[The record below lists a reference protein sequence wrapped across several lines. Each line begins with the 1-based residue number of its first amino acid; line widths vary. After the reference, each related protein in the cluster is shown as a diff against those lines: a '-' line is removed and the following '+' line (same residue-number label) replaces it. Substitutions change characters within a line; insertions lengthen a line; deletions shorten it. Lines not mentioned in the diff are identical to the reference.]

1 MPLLVNRLAVVVFAV
16 VDMGRVVTAVR
27 MSSYVGCVGVDVT
40 AIISRSD
47 IVGVMVVIAGVDTVD
62 LSLLFLP
69 LLLLLLGVNT
79 DNAFE
84 NPPYP

>member
-1 MPLLVNRLAVVVFAV
+1 MPLLANRLAVVVFAV

-27 MSSYVGCVGVDVT
+27 MSSYVGCVGVAVT

-47 IVGVMVVIAGVDTVD
+47 IVGVVVVIAGVDTVD

-69 LLLLLLGVNT
+69 LLLLLLGVST